1 MVLAV
6 SSLAAIY
13 SLFVEFFVVQFIVGD
28 VVHNK
33 ITQEEGR
40 IVRIADPPG
49 YGLCYIV
56 LVAPSGNWGEAE
68 KEVIWKQS
76 EVSK

>member
-1 MVLAV
+1 M
-6 SSLAAIY
+6 
-13 SLFVEFFVVQFIVGD
+13 QFIVGD
-28 VVHNK
+28 IVHNK